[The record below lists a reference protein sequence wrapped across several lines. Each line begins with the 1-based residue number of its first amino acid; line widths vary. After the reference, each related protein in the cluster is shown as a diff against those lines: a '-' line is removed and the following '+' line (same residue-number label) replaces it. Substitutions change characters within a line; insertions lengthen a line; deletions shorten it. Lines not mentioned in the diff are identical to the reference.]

1 VLLSSKLSTQFIR
14 YLLVGGTSFGLEYG
28 LFWLLFYFSTPLLLA
43 NTVAYLTIFGLNF
56 MLNRLWTFQSQ
67 GNVQRQMLLYVLLV
81 AFNLLA
87 SNVVI
92 YLLVNQLLVPALI
105 AKVMVMVMIVAWNF
119 VLYKKVIYR

>member
-1 VLLSSKLSTQFIR
+1 MLLSSKLSTQFIR

-28 LFWLLFYFSTPLLLA
+28 LFWLLFHFSTPLLLA

-56 MLNRLWTFQSQ
+56 MLNRQWTFQST
-67 GNVQRQMLLYVLLV
+67 GNVQRQILLYVLLV
-81 AFNLLA
+81 VFNLLA
-87 SNVVI
+87 SNAVI